1 MNGGT
6 TFLINI
12 KPWARLQYLINWAQ
26 GHRPVISA
34 LWRWGRRIIQVILG
48 YIVTLR
54 LVLVT

>member
-34 LWRWGRRIIQVILG
+34 LGRWGRIIQVILG